1 MQSVRNM
8 IFSIGAAIAGTKI
21 VRAVSDIEA
30 DDLLAP
36 LGLSRRRSHLATD
49 LALLGTGMLV
59 GGAVAILLAPASGRE
74 TRERIASKANELSDM
89 ANDKLR
95 EIRDEV
101 RPRLGNTHATAESRH
116 S

>member
-1 MQSVRNM
+1 MQNVRNI

-21 VRAVSDIEA
+21 VRAVSDLEM
-30 DDLLAP
+30 DDLIAP

-74 TRERIASKANELSDM
+74 TRERIASKANELGDM

-101 RPRLGNTHATAESRH
+101 RPRLGNTHAAESRH

>member
-1 MQSVRNM
+1 MQNVRNI

-21 VRAVSDIEA
+21 VRAVTDLEV
-30 DDLLAP
+30 DDVLAP
-36 LGLSRRRSHLATD
+36 LGLSKRRSHFATD

-74 TRERIASKANELSDM
+74 TRDRIAKKADELSDV
-89 ANDKLR
+89 AADKLR

-101 RPRLGNTHATAESRH
+101 RPRLGNAHAESRQT
-116 S
+116 